1 MARIDELRLMTK
13 VARLYHVDNLRQTEI
28 ADQLDISQATVS
40 RLLKRALDEG
50 VVRINLSAPGG
61 IHADLESQLETIYGL
76 KEAMVVESLPNDK
89 QIMRDLGSAA
99 AYYLNT
105 TLKPNE
111 VIGISSW
118 SATLLATVEAMMPIA
133 RPIGA
138 QVIQI
143 LGGVGNPTAESN
155 AVYIVNRLAAL
166 VQGQPILLPVPA
178 VVSTPETRQLYLQDP
193 SVCETIGRFASVT
206 LALVG
211 IGSVEPSDLLASS
224 GNVFAAQEHEALAAQ
239 GAVGDVCLRYFDAD
253 GQPVQTPLNE
263 RVIGMELDQLRRVR
277 RTVGIAGGERKLAAI
292 RGALRGRLINVLIT
306 DLATAQALAGPAAT

>member
-178 VVSTPETRQLYLQDP
+178 VVSSAETRHLYLQDP

-224 GNVFAAQEHEALAAQ
+224 GNVFSAQEHEALAAQ

>member
-40 RLLKRALDEG
+40 RLLKRAMDEG